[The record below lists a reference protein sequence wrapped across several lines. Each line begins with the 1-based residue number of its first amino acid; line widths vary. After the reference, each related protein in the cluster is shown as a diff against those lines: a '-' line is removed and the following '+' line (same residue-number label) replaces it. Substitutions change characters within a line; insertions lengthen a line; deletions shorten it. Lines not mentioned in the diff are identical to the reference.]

1 MGDCTKKS
9 KRIAG
14 ALEME
19 EEASGTNLTPKRTK
33 FSTCQQ
39 LKESKPSTTTN
50 DVVVVSTHKKMTSSS
65 SGFVFS
71 DEFSASRCSSNVSLE
86 IVKHSLIFA
95 DLEVTSFE
103 TEVST
108 CNNNNKFSRETSPL
122 SEICGDS
129 EETSSMDHSPPKNQ
143 PPESRRRR
151 SPEGTKMPTAAEIDD
166 FFSAAEKNEQKRFT
180 EKYNYD
186 IVKDVA
192 LEGRYQWVRLKPN

>member
-19 EEASGTNLTPKRTK
+19 EEASSTNLSPKRTK
-33 FSTCQQ
+33 FSTSQQ

-65 SGFVFS
+65 GFVFS
-71 DEFSASRCSSNVSLE
+71 DEFSASRCSSNGSLE

-95 DLEVTSFE
+95 DLEVASFE

-108 CNNNNKFSRETSPL
+108 CNNNNKFSRETSPS

-129 EETSSMDHSPPKNQ
+129 EEISSMDHSTPKNQ
-143 PPESRRRR
+143 PPGSRRRI
-151 SPEGTKMPTAAEIDD
+151 SPEGTKMPTSAEIDD
-166 FFSAAEKNEQKRFT
+166 FFSKAEKNEQKRFA

-192 LEGRYQWVRLKPN
+192 LEGRYQWVRLKHN

>member
-19 EEASGTNLTPKRTK
+19 EEASSTNLSPKRTK
-33 FSTCQQ
+33 FSTSQQQ

-65 SGFVFS
+65 GFVFS
-71 DEFSASRCSSNVSLE
+71 DEFSASRCSSNGSLE
-86 IVKHSLIFA
+86 IVKHSMIFA
-95 DLEVTSFE
+95 DLEVASFE

-108 CNNNNKFSRETSPL
+108 CNNNKFRETSPS

-143 PPESRRRR
+143 PPGFRRRI
-151 SPEGTKMPTAAEIDD
+151 SPEGTKMPTSAEIED
-166 FFSAAEKNEQKRFT
+166 FFTAAEKNEQKRFA

-192 LEGRYQWVRLKPN
+192 LEGRYQWVRLKQN